1 MELSGKVGLLDSR
14 VGQLEHEQAM
24 QIDEA
29 GADIAEWLPLKTLD
43 EPVEAGDV
51 SDALTH
57 IGQHA
62 VRPSCRPLRSSLVLH
77 PQMSTPFNSL
87 RPTYCDAALS
97 QHTCTTG
104 TGRV

>member
-1 MELSGKVGLLDSR
+1 MELSGRVGLLDSR

-57 IGQHA
+57 RQHA